1 MRTLSLA
8 AVLAVFTVA
17 LVSGTAEAKNTSLC
31 FKAHGLREAVI
42 EKHGKRAPGR
52 NLCRVGVVSKYN
64 ASWSKP
70 ATTRQKARY
79 VRTLRSLLAPAPAYL
94 VRTAVPPSQ
103 APAGTLTPGIAAGGT
118 LERIAACESGGD
130 PTAVSPDGK
139 YRGKYQFLPSTWA
152 SVGGS
157 GDPAQASEAEQDMRA
172 AKLLA
177 SGGPGHWPVCSKR

>member
-8 AVLAVFTVA
+8 AALAVLFVA
-17 LVSGTAEAKNTSLC
+17 FIGGTAEAKNASLC
-31 FKAHGLREAVI
+31 YKAHGLREAVI

-52 NLCRVGVVSKYN
+52 NICRFGMKSGKD
-64 ASWSKP
+64 

-79 VRTLRSLLAPAPAYL
+79 VRALRRLNSPPPAYL
-94 VRTAVPPSQ
+94 VRTATPPSR
-103 APAGTLTPGIAAGGT
+103 APAGTLSPGIAAGGI

-130 PTAVSPDGK
+130 PTAVSPDGT

-157 GDPAQASEAEQDMRA
+157 GDPAAAPEAEQDMRA